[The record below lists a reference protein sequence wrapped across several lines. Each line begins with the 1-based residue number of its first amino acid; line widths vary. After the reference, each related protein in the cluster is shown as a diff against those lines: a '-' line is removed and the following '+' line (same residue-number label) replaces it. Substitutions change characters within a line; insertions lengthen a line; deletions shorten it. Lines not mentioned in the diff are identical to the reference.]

1 MVSEI
6 PTIGTGVIN
15 GYNMKRITIF
25 FACLCLPV
33 LLHSE
38 VIYNIRLDGIINPAS
53 SRYIENS
60 LEQAV
65 KDSAICFIL
74 EMDTPGGLM
83 TAMKDI
89 VKTELNSPIPFIVY
103 VSPSGAQAASAGVFI
118 TLASHYAAMAPGTNI
133 GAAHPVPAGGGG
145 GIFGGQDQDSLDIM
159 GEKTEND
166 AVSYIRSL
174 AEKTGRNANWAEDA
188 VRKSVSIT
196 ANEAVALHVVDTI
209 ATDLTSLLNIL
220 KGKTFQISGKTVTLP
235 ENLPDQQVIHRE
247 MSWTDR
253 LLDVFSN
260 PNIAYIF
267 LMLGF
272 YGLFFEITHPGS
284 VFPGVLGVLFLL
296 IAFFSFQMLP
306 VNYAGIALI
315 LFGIILLILEVNI
328 VSFGLLTIGGLA
340 AMLIGSTMLIDS
352 PDPLIQ
358 ISKGIIY
365 PVVILTALFIIVV
378 VRLVIK
384 AMKNRPITGFEGL
397 IGLKGT
403 AETEI
408 TPLGGTVFV
417 NGEIWKAVSDET
429 IPKGSSIEVI
439 DVNHMILKVQ
449 KIKGGL

>member
-1 MVSEI
+1 
-6 PTIGTGVIN
+6 
-15 GYNMKRITIF
+15 MKRITIF
-25 FACLCLPV
+25 FACLCLPF
-33 LLHSE
+33 LLHGE
-38 VIYNIRLDGIINPAS
+38 VIYNVRLDGIINPAS

-60 LEQAV
+60 LERAV
-65 KDSAICFIL
+65 QDSAICFIL

-89 VKTELNSPIPFIVY
+89 VKTEFNSPIPFIVY
-103 VSPSGAQAASAGVFI
+103 ISPSGAQAASAGVFI

-145 GIFGGQDQDSLDIM
+145 GIFGGQGQDSLNIM

-196 ANEAVALHVVDTI
+196 ANEAVALNVVDTI
-209 ATDLTSLLNIL
+209 APDLTSLLNIL
-220 KGKTFQISGKTVTLP
+220 GGKTFQIGDKTVTLP
-235 ENLPDQQVIHRE
+235 ENLPDLQVTHHE

-378 VRLVIK
+378 VRLVVK
-384 AMKNRPITGFEGL
+384 AMKNRPMTGFEGL
-397 IGLKGT
+397 TGLKGT

-429 IPKGSSIEVI
+429 IPKGTSIEVI
-439 DVNHMILKVQ
+439 DVNHMILKV
-449 KIKGGL
+449 KKSKGGL

>member
-1 MVSEI
+1 MKKISTSFALLCI
-6 PTIGTGVIN
+6 P
-15 GYNMKRITIF
+15 F
-25 FACLCLPV
+25 
-33 LLHSE
+33 LLYGG
-38 VIYNIRLDGIINPAS
+38 VIYNVHLDGIINPAS

-60 LEQAV
+60 LELAV
-65 KDSAICFIL
+65 KDSALCFIL

-89 VKTELNSPIPFIVY
+89 IKTELNSPIPFIVY
-103 VSPSGAQAASAGVFI
+103 IAPSGAQAASAGVFI

-145 GIFGGQDQDSLDIM
+145 GIFGGQARDSLNIM
-159 GEKTEND
+159 GKKTEND

-174 AEKTGRNANWAEDA
+174 AEKTGRNAEWAEDA

-196 ANEAVALHVVDTI
+196 ANEAVALHVVDTV
-209 ATDLTSLLNIL
+209 AANLKSLLNIL
-220 KGKTFQISGKTVTLP
+220 RGKSFQVNEKTVTLP
-235 ENLPDQQVIHRE
+235 ENLPDQKVIQRE

-253 LLDVFSN
+253 LLDAFSN

-378 VRLVIK
+378 VRLVVK

-397 IGLKGT
+397 ISLKGT

-408 TPLGGTVFV
+408 SPLGGTVFV
-417 NGEIWKAVSDET
+417 NGEIWKAVADET
-429 IPKGSSIEVI
+429 ISKGTSIEVLE
-439 DVNHMILKVQ
+439 VNNMILKV
-449 KIKGGL
+449 KKV

>member
-1 MVSEI
+1 
-6 PTIGTGVIN
+6 
-15 GYNMKRITIF
+15 MKKITVF
-25 FACLCLPV
+25 FASLCLPF
-33 LLHSE
+33 LLHGG
-38 VIYNIRLDGIINPAS
+38 VIYNVRLDGIINPAS
-53 SRYIENS
+53 SRYIDNS
-60 LEQAV
+60 LELAV
-65 KDSAICFIL
+65 KDSAVCFIL

-89 VKTELNSPIPFIVY
+89 IKTEFNSPIPFIVY
-103 VSPSGAQAASAGVFI
+103 ISPSGAQAASAGVFI

-145 GIFGGQDQDSLDIM
+145 GIFGGQSQDSLNIM

-196 ANEAVALHVVDTI
+196 ANEAVALNVVDTI

-220 KGKTFQISGKTVTLP
+220 RGKTFQMSGKTVTLP
-235 ENLPDQQVIHRE
+235 ENLPDQQVVHRE

-384 AMKNRPITGFEGL
+384 AMKNRPMTGFEGL

-408 TPLGGTVFV
+408 TSLGGTVFV
-417 NGEIWKAVSDET
+417 NGEIWKAVSDEPL
-429 IPKGSSIEVI
+429 PKGTSIEVI
-439 DVNHMILKVQ
+439 DVHNMILKV
-449 KIKGGL
+449 KKV

>member
-1 MVSEI
+1 
-6 PTIGTGVIN
+6 
-15 GYNMKRITIF
+15 MKKTFLLIIS
-25 FACLCLPV
+25 LVLPF
-33 LLHSE
+33 LLNAGG
-38 VIYNIRLDGIINPAS
+38 IYSVRLDGIINPAS
-53 SRYIENS
+53 SRYVENNIER
-60 LEQAV
+60 AV
-65 KDSAICFIL
+65 EDSAYCFIL
-74 EMDTPGGLM
+74 ELDTPGGLM

-89 VKTELNSPIPFIVY
+89 VKAEFNATIPFIVY
-103 VSPSGAQAASAGVFI
+103 VSPSGGQAASAGVFI
-118 TLASHYAAMAPGTNI
+118 TLAADYAVMAPGTNI

-145 GIFGGQDQDSLDIM
+145 GIFGGQAQDSLNVM

-166 AVSYIRSL
+166 AVAYIRTL
-174 AEKTGRNANWAEDA
+174 AEKNNRNADWAEDA

-196 ANEAVALHVVDTI
+196 ANEAVALNVVDTL
-209 ATDLTSLLNIL
+209 AENVAVLLDIL
-220 KGKTFQISGKTVTLP
+220 KGKSFQINGKTITLP
-235 ENLPDQQVIHRE
+235 EDLPEKPVIQRE

-284 VFPGVLGVLFLL
+284 VFPGALGVLFLL

-315 LFGIILLILEVNI
+315 IFGIILLILEFNI
-328 VSFGLLTIGGLA
+328 ISFGLLTIGGLA

-365 PVVILTALFIIVV
+365 PVVILTAVFIIVV
-378 VRLVIK
+378 VRLVVK

-397 IGLKGT
+397 TGLQGT
-403 AETEI
+403 AETDI
-408 TPLGGTVFV
+408 TPQGGTVFV
-417 NGEIWKAVSDET
+417 NGEIWRGVSQDT
-429 IPKGSSIEVI
+429 IPRGSTIEVLE
-439 DVNHMILKVQ
+439 VNNMIVTVKKV
-449 KIKGGL
+449 